1 MVYTQYLLAG
11 RNCNRSSSHIKNYR
25 SKIQADISG
34 KIIKGIVHNYEWG
47 SRGDLGMPKLT

>member
-11 RNCNRSSSHIKNYR
+11 RNCNRSSGHIKNYR